1 MRPRAWRIIMLT
13 VSGVAFDAAITRSPS
28 FSRFSSSV
36 TMTSFPAAMSA
47 RASSM
52 VSKGSFMKVGG
63 SNLVVTS
70 HGASGEMRPRR

>member
-1 MRPRAWRIIMLT
+1 
-13 VSGVAFDAAITRSPS
+13 
-28 FSRFSSSV
+28 
-36 TMTSFPAAMSA
+36 MTSFPATMSA

-70 HGASGEMRPRR
+70 HGASGEMGPRR